1 MEKDLGC
8 AFWVAQEEHYQGD
21 SIATTEIS
29 GSGKKVGRK
38 LISHQQA
45 EDNTVNGLLIRW
57 F

>member
-1 MEKDLGC
+1 MEKDLSC
-8 AFWVAQEEHYQGD
+8 AFWVTQEECDQGD

-29 GSGKKVGRK
+29 GSGKKVGSK

-45 EDNTVNGLLIRW
+45 EDNTVNGRLVCW